1 MGFFGR
7 SSQPG
12 AGDIRYLALGDS
24 YTIGTSVDSSQNFP
38 TALAQH
44 VQNATGR
51 HVYIQNLGINGYT
64 SDDLIQDEL
73 PAAQRGGWDVVT
85 VLIGVNDYVHGLS
98 DASYSKNVQRIYD
111 TLAALK
117 LPQGRIVVVSIP
129 DFSYTPVASSFGS
142 QQSIMTGLMGFNK
155 IAADEAA
162 ARGLTYVDVFDV
174 SRSGIG
180 QPGWIAADGLHPGP
194 PQYQAWTDAIWRAA
208 EPSWS
213 KVQPAPP

>member
-7 SSQPG
+7 PSQPG

-44 VQNATGR
+44 VQDATGR
-51 HVYIQNLGINGYT
+51 HVFVQNLGINGYT

-73 PAAQRGGWDVVT
+73 PAAQRGGWDVAT
-85 VLIGVNDYVHGLS
+85 VLIGVNDFVHGFS
-98 DASYSKNVQRIYD
+98 DSHYQQNLKRIYD

-117 LPQGRIVVVSIP
+117 LPTGRVVVVSIP
-129 DFSYTPVASSFGS
+129 DFSYTPAGSKFGTPDA
-142 QQSIMTGLMGFNK
+142 IMTSIRRFNQL
-155 IAADEAA
+155 ASDEAA
-162 ARGLTYVDVFDV
+162 ARGFTYVDVFGI

-180 QPGWIAADGLHPGP
+180 QDGWVAGDGLHPGA
-194 PQYQAWTDAIWRAA
+194 PQYQAWTAAIWRAA
-208 EPSWS
+208 GPSWS
-213 KVQPAPP
+213 KVAVP